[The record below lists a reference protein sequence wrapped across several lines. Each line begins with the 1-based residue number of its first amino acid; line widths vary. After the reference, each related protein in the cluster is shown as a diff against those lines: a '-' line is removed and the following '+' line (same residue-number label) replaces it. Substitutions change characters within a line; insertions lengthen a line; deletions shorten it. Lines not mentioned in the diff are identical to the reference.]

1 MLSAIG
7 NSIPYTQSNA
17 HAVHQSCQR
26 IPFLLMPGTV
36 RSMCPCAADWYVH
49 PLPHN
54 FCSPPVPLQLRTLHV
69 SLWLV
74 AHFAKSSGRYWWR
87 CRNDKTNVAFL
98 FLSSIARLRMQV
110 FNLYI
115 ETEISFTPPYFP
127 ACHLVEARSPVQS
140 FLLPVAL
147 RGSLVLANASVP
159 LLPVQGFA
167 SYG

>member
-1 MLSAIG
+1 MLFTNLA
-7 NSIPYTQSNA
+7 NA
-17 HAVHQSCQR
+17 YPSCSCQGR
-26 IPFLLMPGTV
+26 YAPCVLATRTGMSTRFLISLA
-36 RSMCPCAADWYVH
+36 RRQFPC
-49 PLPHN
+49 N
-54 FCSPPVPLQLRTLHV
+54 GVPMHV